1 MPTMHVQAD
10 HGVARVG
17 VSGSHNPGHH
27 GAVPTKPALRVAEL
41 RDLLLA
47 HFACRLVIFG
57 FADIKKDPRRIREYA
72 SAAFRPQFGA
82 AETFTLATVLR
93 SQDGGAMQLSQ
104 GVGIAIVVE
113 KTGPETLVPSADA
126 FLRIDG
132 VELLFDP
139 RPRNDE
145 VVV

>member
-1 MPTMHVQAD
+1 MRNPRAGRFTLSVR
-10 HGVARVG
+10 ARG
-17 VSGSHNPGHH
+17 GGHSPEAFH
-27 GAVPTKPALRVAEL
+27 
-41 RDLLLA
+41 DLLLA

-72 SAAFRPQFGA
+72 SSTFRPPFA
-82 AETFTLATVLR
+82 AEAETFTLATVLR

-104 GVGIAIVVE
+104 GVGIAIVLE
-113 KTGPETLVPSADA
+113 KMTPGALLPSADA